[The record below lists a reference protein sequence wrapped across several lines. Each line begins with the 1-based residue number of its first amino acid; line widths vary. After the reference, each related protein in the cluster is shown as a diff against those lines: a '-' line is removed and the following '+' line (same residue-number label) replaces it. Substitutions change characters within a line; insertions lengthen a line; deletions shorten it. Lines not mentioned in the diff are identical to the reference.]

1 MSKDTLEVM
10 GVRQSVMVSRLD
22 WCDSGVW
29 GYLQETNVTLALH
42 DEDDEDDRDRD
53 EDEDE
58 SYLVKK
64 LSVIKVI

>member
-1 MSKDTLEVM
+1 MWL
-10 GVRQSVMVSRLD
+10 
-22 WCDSGVW
+22 WC
-29 GYLQETNVTLALH
+29 GYLLETNVTLALH

-58 SYLVKK
+58 SYLVKM